1 MESGITSKRQVTGL
15 SQTDK
20 KWISVVV
27 NSVPIGY
34 IVCVVLGIGSWK
46 QLFIYLLALCL
57 VWLIG
62 TMMSVKTY
70 YKIAQKSFLVSVVY
84 IIALAVVRL
93 ITVI

>member
-15 SQTDK
+15 SPRDK

-27 NSVPIGY
+27 NSVPLGY

-46 QLFIYLLALCL
+46 QLFVYLLALCL
-57 VWLIG
+57 SWLIG

-70 YKIAQKSFLVSVVY
+70 YKIAQKSFLVSIIY

>member
-15 SQTDK
+15 SPRDK

-27 NSVPIGY
+27 NSVPLGY
-34 IVCVVLGIGSWK
+34 IACVVLGIGSWK
-46 QLFIYLLALCL
+46 QLFVYLLALCL
-57 VWLIG
+57 SWLIG
-62 TMMSVKTY
+62 TMISVKTY
-70 YKIAQKSFLVSVVY
+70 YKIAQKSFLVSIIY